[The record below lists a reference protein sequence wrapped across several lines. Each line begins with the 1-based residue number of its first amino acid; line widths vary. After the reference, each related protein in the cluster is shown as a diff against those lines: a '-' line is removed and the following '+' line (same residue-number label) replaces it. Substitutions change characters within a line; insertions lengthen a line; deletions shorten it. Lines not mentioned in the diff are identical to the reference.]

1 MYSVGVPTSLA
12 PEEHGQGEF
21 TLYRL
26 AVQAKTRCR
35 VSGALP
41 RTMSWSIDKR
51 YSDFVNL
58 RQALARVAGSGPA
71 QADVRA
77 LPALPPKVWLG
88 SSLDPALVET
98 RRAVLEQFFQR
109 LVLIPAAS
117 QLIAAFVEQPAELL
131 MSSDE
136 DEAEDEEEAAQREQ
150 RRRLAVLAEA
160 ERLHLK
166 LYGVDAAVATRE
178 LLDFVLQNA
187 DTSFLKNRRLGSSA
201 QQDCHTLSRG
211 RVVRAFKR
219 LVEQLRCDSQP
230 AAAAPTISPAADR
243 AKEQPSVTKWHHTRR
258 RLPTTGWCHFTD
270 AESIEAY
277 YHGSMGFVTYEHV
290 MLAGK
295 LDRIAELRKE
305 IEHGSAL
312 RVQGFAVVQSTQRR
326 ELDAELADAE
336 REAARVAEAVRLE
349 AEVNALR
356 RQRVSGTLVPPADL
370 TTESHDLQQQNRRT
384 ATSTRPA
391 VPMQSSFET
400 CTIHLDYIQSK
411 FPWPLA
417 SEYDGL
423 RSWLAYVLTQA
434 AYSSALCVHT

>member
-1 MYSVGVPTSLA
+1 MYSVGVPTAVA

-58 RQALARVAGSGPA
+58 RQALARVRGPPQA
-71 QADVRA
+71 VADVRA

-88 SSLDPALVET
+88 SSLDATLVET
-98 RRAVLEQFFQR
+98 RRAALEQFFQR

-136 DEAEDEEEAAQREQ
+136 DEAEDEQEAAEREQ

-166 LYGVDAAVATRE
+166 LYDPDAAVATRE

-187 DTSFLKNRRLGSSA
+187 ETSFLKNRRLDSSA
-201 QQDCHTLSRG
+201 PQGNRTWSRG

-219 LVEQLRCDSQP
+219 LVGQLRCDSKP
-230 AAAAPTISPAADR
+230 AASASTTPRAANCNE
-243 AKEQPSVTKWHHTRR
+243 EQTKVTKWHHTRR
-258 RLPTTGWCHFTD
+258 RLPTTGWCRFTD

-277 YHGSMGFVTYEHV
+277 YHGSIGFVTYEHV

-305 IEHGSAL
+305 IERGSAL
-312 RVQGFAVVQSTQRR
+312 RVQGFAVVQSTQHR

-336 REAARVAEAVRLE
+336 REAARVAEAVRME

-356 RQRVSGTLVPPADL
+356 RQRAAGTLVPPDDLAD
-370 TTESHDLQQQNRRT
+370 ENHDLHRANTRS
-384 ATSTRPA
+384 AASTTPA

-417 SEYDGL
+417 SEYGGL
-423 RSWLAYVLTQA
+423 RS
-434 AYSSALCVHT
+434 